1 MQSPQLQAKD
11 AQLMK
16 ELGPGRGQC
25 SIVQQLLDQ
34 VQDGQSASSSQTAN
48 TVYQVLSLRTPQGA
62 DPTWCHSNDR
72 HALAV
77 AVLNGHPQ
85 VIPVLVQ
92 QGASIDQQS
101 GP

>member
-1 MQSPQLQAKD
+1 MQSPQLQVKD

-48 TVYQVLSLRTPQGA
+48 IPSALFMNPQGA
-62 DPTWCHSNDR
+62 DPTCCHSNDR

-77 AVLNGHPQ
+77 AVLNGHHQ
-85 VIPVLVQ
+85 VLPVLVQ
-92 QGASIDQQS
+92 QGANIDQQS

>member
-1 MQSPQLQAKD
+1 MQSPQLQVKD

-48 TVYQVLSLRTPQGA
+48 MQMLSLQTLREQTP
-62 DPTWCHSNDR
+62 P
-72 HALAV
+72 V
-77 AVLNGHPQ
+77 ATLMTAT
-85 VIPVLVQ
+85 L
-92 QGASIDQQS
+92 
-101 GP
+101 

>member
-1 MQSPQLQAKD
+1 MQSPQLQVKN

-25 SIVQQLLDQ
+25 GIVQQLLDQ
-34 VQDGQSASSSQTAN
+34 VQDGQLVSSSQTAN
-48 TVYQVLSLRTPQGA
+48 IPSGDFTNPQGA
-62 DPTWCHSNDR
+62 DPTRCHGNAR

-85 VIPVLVQ
+85 VLPILVQ
-92 QGASIDQQS
+92 QGADVDQQS